1 MHTAPRES
9 FLQSKQDKLHFVRE
23 LCVVLQRKME
33 FLEGSDGTYLNLQ
46 VDNSTKV
53 PCKIY
58 ECKDDLFDRCISCD
72 SIPEALYRLM
82 CAHKV
87 CEDCLYAGET
97 HVCRA
102 CSLKTTTEKVAEQT
116 PEKNR
121 GLDVLIIRCPVCPMI
136 LNFFSFMKAHILSEH
151 QDKLEDLAKLQQ
163 GMKQEHANSGTYQD
177 SYKRLYPDL
186 KCSDFPQEQETNIHP
201 SHGGAV
207 SNETQEENK
216 VNGGLQTCK
225 YCCMEWSTVELR
237 DHVVSCSKRVQNCQE
252 RKEQVTWGSYAE
264 HHKTSTEEE
273 ARKKEGQFSSQSSS
287 TPAIEEELE
296 RRKGIEKEVEM
307 LKETIKNLEDK
318 IERLETPLKNIVR
331 ELLAKQNNAYKF

>member
-186 KCSDFPQEQETNIHP
+186 KCSDFPQ
-201 SHGGAV
+201 
-207 SNETQEENK
+207 
-216 VNGGLQTCK
+216 
-225 YCCMEWSTVELR
+225 